1 MGLAVVHGIVK
12 SHGGDISAMSEPGK
26 GTTVHVLLPCVE
38 KKPESDI
45 QTSSDVPLGKEKIL
59 LVDDEKSIIG
69 VIQSMLER
77 LGYQVTARTN
87 SIDALEAFQ
96 ANPDEYDLAI
106 TDFTMPDMTGM
117 ELAKK
122 LLKLRPDLPIILST
136 GFTEKINE
144 DQAKSQGIRAF
155 VMKPIA
161 RDEIANIIRSLLDGN

>member
-1 MGLAVVHGIVK
+1 
-12 SHGGDISAMSEPGK
+12 
-26 GTTVHVLLPCVE
+26 
-38 KKPESDI
+38 
-45 QTSSDVPLGKEKIL
+45 
-59 LVDDEKSIIG
+59 
-69 VIQSMLER
+69 MLER